1 MCICAKIPVP
11 IPIPMA
17 SINAYCNYLETIILI
32 SKNQMTKNNIGA
44 AFASISKPQISLSN
58 YIKILFCKI
67 IKYPTKIANI
77 DKKLKQYN
85 NYTQFITYKNNPSS
99 LKTYMTK
106 IIYSTLIQ
114 RENIDCIIIYSSLI
128 LRDII
133 SKGVPFNQ
141 YTSHRLIL
149 IILMLS
155 SKFCEDSSYSNKEW
169 GAIGGISLSNINNME
184 KTFLELIDYKLFI
197 DVSSQKINSIS
208 RCIYR

>member
-1 MCICAKIPVP
+1 MKQQIIIPL
-11 IPIPMA
+11 A
-17 SINAYCNYLETIILI
+17 SINAYCNYLDTIISN
-32 SKNQMTKNNIGA
+32 SKNIMTENNIGA
-44 AFASISKPQISLSN
+44 AFANLYNPRISLSN
-58 YIKILFCKI
+58 YIKKIFCSTVEYSKATF
-67 IKYPTKIANI
+67 KMNPR
-77 DKKLKQYN
+77 LKQYN
-85 NYTQFITYKNNPSS
+85 KYKQFVTYKNNSET

-114 RENIDCIIIYSSLI
+114 TENIDCIIIYSSLI
-128 LRDII
+128 LHMII

-155 SKFCEDSSYSNKEW
+155 SKFCEDSSYTNKEW
-169 GAIGGISLSNINNME
+169 SDVGGISLININFME

-197 DVSSQKINSIS
+197 DVSSQKIKSIA